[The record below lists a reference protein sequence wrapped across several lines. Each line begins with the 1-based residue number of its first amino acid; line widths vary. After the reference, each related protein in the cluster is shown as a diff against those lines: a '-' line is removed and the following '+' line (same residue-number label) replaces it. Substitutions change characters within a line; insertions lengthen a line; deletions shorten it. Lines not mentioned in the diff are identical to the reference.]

1 MNSNRQT
8 AAPAVSDTAAFNP
21 TETKWGKVMQGP
33 VSGRRISR
41 RMLRTIIIVVCV
53 LAVAIVA
60 LIGVTKFMD
69 KRAQEKQKEEQAR
82 IEKVA
87 TDAASS
93 VAAPVAE
100 LLTQVRQVA
109 GSPELIERFNSA
121 DAASLQD
128 YANALADKIPAA
140 TRVRLFLPGDYS
152 IDRESRPPLGYA
164 SLDMLRAAEESAA
177 VLPVEIHNFGSDDAH
192 LVVVE
197 RVMNESGE
205 LAGLLHASITPDNYI
220 KVAGRDGYTELVQV
234 AGGAPLVLSRSG
246 DVKYK
251 RGNPVTRP
259 VAGTLWQVRYWP
271 ESSSLPTPAEGEG
284 GIPFLLPLLF
294 VLLLA
299 GGLVYV
305 RMRRPAADAG
315 GETEDRSNVVFGGA
329 IKAIQEG
336 LHPGLE
342 KLLPTIPGL
351 GQKKPVKP
359 VSQGMQGDD
368 VTHVAKPSAM
378 PEKDANSSV
387 KKPPVADADTQQE
400 AAASQQ
406 ETGEVSAG
414 GQAREEVPAEIP
426 AVIFRAYDIRGVVGD
441 NLDAAIVRQIGMA
454 IGAEAIKKGQK
465 GIVVGRDG
473 RNSSEE
479 LTAALIE
486 GLRATGADAIDI
498 GMVPTPLLY
507 FATHH
512 LETDSGVMVTG
523 SHNGPEYNGLKIVL
537 DGETLSGDAIQ
548 AIRKRIE
555 EGDMPAGQG
564 GLQTAEITADYI
576 RRATEDIPVALG
588 GAFKVVVDCGN
599 GVAGMIAPQLYRALG
614 HDVEELYCEV
624 DGNFPNH
631 HPDPGQ
637 PENLHDLIEKVKET
651 GADIGLAFDGDGD
664 RLGVVDGDGNIIW
677 PDRQMM
683 LFARDV
689 LSRNAG
695 KPIIFDVKCS
705 RYLKA
710 IIEMNGG
717 KPVMWKTGHSLI
729 KSKMQETGAP
739 LAGEMSG
746 HIFFRERWY
755 GFDDGLYAGARLLEI
770 LVAGKERP
778 TDVFAE
784 LPGGV
789 ATPELKIPLQEKYHG
804 KFMQALKKKADF
816 ADAEINDI
824 DGIRVDFSDRWG
836 LIRPSNTTPCLIVRF
851 EAENDAAL
859 DRIKTEFRELI
870 QSVTKDLKLPF

>member
-1 MNSNRQT
+1 
-8 AAPAVSDTAAFNP
+8 
-21 TETKWGKVMQGP
+21 MQGP

-41 RMLRTIIIVVCV
+41 RMMRTIIIMVCV
-53 LAVAIVA
+53 LAVIIAVVVGA
-60 LIGVTKFMD
+60 TMFMD
-69 KRAQEKQKEEQAR
+69 KRAQEQQKEEQAR
-82 IEKVA
+82 VEKIVTDTASAVA
-87 TDAASS
+87 E
-93 VAAPVAE
+93 PVAE
-100 LLTQVRQVA
+100 LLAQVRQVA
-109 GSPELIERFNSA
+109 ESPELIESFSLA
-121 DAASLQD
+121 DATALQD
-128 YANALADKIPAA
+128 RANTLADKIPSALK
-140 TRVRLFLPGDYS
+140 VRLFIPGNYS

-164 SLDMLRAAEESAA
+164 SLDLLREAEEGTAP
-177 VLPVEIHNFGSDDAH
+177 LPVELHNFGSDDAH
-192 LVVVE
+192 LVVVK
-197 RVMNESGE
+197 RVKNGSGE
-205 LAGLLHASITPDNYI
+205 LVGLLHAGIAPGNYI
-220 KVAGRDGYTELVQV
+220 KVAGQDGYTELVQL
-234 AGGAPLVLSRSG
+234 AGGAPLVLSRAG

-251 RGNPVTRP
+251 SGMPVTRQI
-259 VAGTLWQVRYWP
+259 AGTRWQIRYWP
-271 ESSSLPTPAEGEG
+271 ESSLLLSPEEGEG
-284 GIPFLLPLLF
+284 GIPFLVPLLI

-299 GGLVYV
+299 GVLVFV
-305 RMRRPAADAG
+305 RMRRSVAG
-315 GETEDRSNVVFGGA
+315 GGSETDDSSNVVFGGA

-342 KLLPTIPGL
+342 KLMPNIPGL
-351 GQKKPVKP
+351 GQKKPVEP
-359 VSQGMQGDD
+359 VSQGMKGDD
-368 VTHVAKPSAM
+368 VTNVAKAS
-378 PEKDANSSV
+378 DV
-387 KKPPVADADTQQE
+387 TKKIAEAAGKEPPPDTVEVQEETPVARKKAPREDTGDEQTQE
-400 AAASQQ
+400 
-406 ETGEVSAG
+406 
-414 GQAREEVPAEIP
+414 EEEPVEIP
-426 AVIFRAYDIRGVVGD
+426 EVIFRAYDIRGVVEE

-454 IGAEAIKKGQK
+454 IGAEAIRKGQK

-479 LTAALIE
+479 LAAALIE
-486 GLRATGADAIDI
+486 GLRATGADVIDI

-537 DGETLSGDAIQ
+537 DGETLSGDGIQ

-555 EGDMPAGQG
+555 EGDMPSGQG
-564 GLQTAEITADYI
+564 GLQTADITADYL

-588 GAFKVVVDCGN
+588 GAFKLVVDCGN

-614 HDVEELYCEV
+614 HDVEELYCDV

-637 PENLHDLIEKVKET
+637 PENLRDLIEKVKET

-729 KSKMQETGAP
+729 KHKMQEIDAP

-746 HIFFRERWY
+746 HIFFKERWY

-770 LVAGKERP
+770 LTAAKKKPVE
-778 TDVFAE
+778 VFAE

-789 ATPELKIPLQEKYHG
+789 TTPELKIPLPEKYHG
-804 KFMQALKKKADF
+804 KFMQALKKKASF
-816 ADAEINDI
+816 EDAEINDI

-836 LIRPSNTTPCLIVRF
+836 LIRPSNTTPCLVVRF